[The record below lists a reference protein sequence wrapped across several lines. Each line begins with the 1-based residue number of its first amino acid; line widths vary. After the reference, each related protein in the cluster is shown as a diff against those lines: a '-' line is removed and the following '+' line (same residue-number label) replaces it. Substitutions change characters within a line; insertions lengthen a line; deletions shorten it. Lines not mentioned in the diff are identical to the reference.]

1 MKQRLSAN
9 SFFRL
14 IAFVRPYK
22 KLFFV
27 ALFAVITLSVLGP
40 LRPYL
45 IGKAVDQFI
54 VKEQNASKLM
64 LALLGHAHDFISFA
78 SLAAVLWMGLRHLL
92 VRNGYTPR
100 RARSPACPSVSL
112 SLFPHQRRQ

>member
-22 KLFFV
+22 KLFVF
-27 ALFAVITLSVLGP
+27 ALVAVITLSVLGP

-54 VKEQNASKLM
+54 VKEQNSSKLM
-64 LALLGHAHDFISFA
+64 VALLGVLGILLIETVVITITDNGIGDNNPLLGEIDDPGA
-78 SLAAVLWMGLRHLL
+78 LALYGPFVKNA
-92 VRNGYTPR
+92 
-100 RARSPACPSVSL
+100 
-112 SLFPHQRRQ
+112 